1 MVLFLRWYNLVL
13 LLLLLFLLSLEMLM
27 QLVFVGDRGKSLSTE
42 WLSVDSANRNTDRYL
57 LVTSDDYSRLGKLS

>member
-42 WLSVDSANRNTDRYL
+42 WLSLDSANRNTDRYL

>member
-1 MVLFLRWYNLVL
+1 
-13 LLLLLFLLSLEMLM
+13 M

-42 WLSVDSANRNTDRYL
+42 WLTVDPVNCNTNKNL

>member
-1 MVLFLRWYNLVL
+1 
-13 LLLLLFLLSLEMLM
+13 M

-42 WLSVDSANRNTDRYL
+42 WLSLDSANRNTDRYL